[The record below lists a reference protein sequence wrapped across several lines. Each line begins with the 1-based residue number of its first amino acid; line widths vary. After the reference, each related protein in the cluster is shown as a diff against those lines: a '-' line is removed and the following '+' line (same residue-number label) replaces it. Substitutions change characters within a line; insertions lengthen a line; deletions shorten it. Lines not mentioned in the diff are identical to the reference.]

1 LAEKAF
7 RSDAKVVLKIV
18 GKFLKPCGNR
28 VQVSCPFSLVL
39 GFSHWKVKID
49 WLCGARQ
56 IQKNAS
62 LRSRQV
68 KNFVSAGTKP
78 KSVQGFATMGCK
90 VTVLNLL
97 LGGTELA

>member
-28 VQVSCPFSLVL
+28 VQVSCP
-39 GFSHWKVKID
+39 FSHWKVKID